1 MSDKYR
7 RYDAYYY
14 GFNPT
19 EEDSVNKI
27 LSAVAIAGK
36 GYHHTDG
43 WTEEKDDY
51 SDYTG
56 GSYAGWIENSA
67 KECAREITKLKKA
80 LEVATK
86 AITVS
91 ANQLEGI
98 GLAFKTHGANLN
110 IKFMTDNCYENARQ
124 AVEAQKQIQE
134 IMESK

>member
-1 MSDKYR
+1 MSEKYR

-80 LEVATK
+80 LKIANE
-86 AITVS
+86 AIDFY
-91 ANQLEGI
+91 ANNVTSVFNCNGEDLLEE
-98 GLAFKTHGANLN
+98 
-110 IKFMTDNCYENARQ
+110 CSRCAR
-124 AVEAQKQIQE
+124 EAQKQIKE
-134 IMESK
+134 ILEG